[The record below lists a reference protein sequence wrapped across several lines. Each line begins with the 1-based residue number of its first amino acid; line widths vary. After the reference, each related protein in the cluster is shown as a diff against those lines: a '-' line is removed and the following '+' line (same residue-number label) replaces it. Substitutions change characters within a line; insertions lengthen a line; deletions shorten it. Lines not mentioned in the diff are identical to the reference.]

1 MEPKKTTDFRGD
13 TDLPFSSVNPSKSV
27 SKFAAHRSRAVRW
40 LAAGVCLLT
49 CSALA
54 GQWKPPTGSGLATRW
69 AKDVSP
75 DNVHAEYPRPQMV
88 RQDWLNLNGL
98 WEYAIRAKDVDCPDS
113 FDGQIL
119 VPFPVESALSG
130 VMKPVGPGNR
140 LWYRRTFEIPAKW
153 SGKNVL
159 LHFGAVDWEATVWV
173 NGKEMGTHRGGYD
186 PFTFDITDALKDS
199 GRQEIVLSVWDPTDA
214 GSQPR
219 GKQVRK
225 PNGIWYTAVT
235 GIWQTV
241 WLEPVPKTYI
251 SRLILEPDIDTAT
264 LKLQEELSGDVLQEP
279 FKLRL
284 EIAGD
289 GPGSHT
295 HRPGRDSIFAGYA
308 KAGLLPTV
316 VAELLAGKPHQAL
329 LPGQILTGQEHGRI
343 GKKLHIVIKA
353 PKLWSPDEPFLY
365 NLKVTL
371 EQNEKV
377 LDEVSS
383 YFGMRKISLGKDEAG
398 VTRLLLNNKPLFQY
412 GPLDQGFWPDGI
424 YAAPTDEALRYDIE
438 VLKKLGCNMMR
449 KHVKIEPARFYYW
462 CDKLGLL
469 VWQDM
474 PSGNNKS
481 DEDKKQFELE
491 LSRLVQTHYNS
502 PSIVMWVP
510 FNEGWGQH
518 DTPRIVE
525 RIREWDTTRLVNQA
539 SGWKDEGVGDVQ
551 DIHSYPGPAA
561 PPVEEK
567 RAAVLGEFGGLGL
580 PIKGHTWQ
588 DEKNW
593 GYRTYSTREE
603 LTDAYVA
610 LLSNLRS
617 LIGGGLS
624 AAVYTQTTDVEIE
637 VNGLMTYDR
646 AMIKMDAERAAA
658 ANRRLY
664 LPPPVI
670 NTIVPASREQGQA
683 WRYTISE
690 PANNWQQKDFDD
702 SGWQK
707 GPAGFGSKGTPGAVV
722 RTEWNTPNIWLRR
735 VFVLK
740 TDKFEQLYLDI
751 HHDEDA
757 EVYINGVLAA
767 KLQGHTTSYVQ
778 APISEE
784 ARKALKMGENCLAV
798 HCRQTAGG
806 QYIDVG
812 IVDVV
817 DQPIK

>member
-1 MEPKKTTDFRGD
+1 MEPKKATDFRGD
-13 TDLPFSSVNPSKSV
+13 TDLPFSSVNPCKSV
-27 SKFAAHRSRAVRW
+27 PKFAAHRSRAVRW

-49 CSALA
+49 CSAMA

-98 WEYAIRAKDVDCPDS
+98 WEYAILAKDVDCPDS

-140 LWYRRTFEIPAKW
+140 LWYRRTFEISAKW

-241 WLEPVPKTYI
+241 WLEPVPEAYMRSIKV
-251 SRLILEPDIDTAT
+251 EPDVDGNRVWVTV
-264 LKLQEELSGDVLQEP
+264 D
-279 FKLRL
+279 
-284 EIAGD
+284 IAGEPD
-289 GPGSHT
+289 KYVVYGEVILTPDKQGYKDISGVWDHPGKRS
-295 HRPGRDSIFAGYA
+295 SIS
-308 KAGLLPTV
+308 
-316 VAELLAGKPHQAL
+316 
-329 LPGQILTGQEHGRI
+329 LPGQ
-343 GKKLHIVIKA
+343 
-353 PKLWSPDEPFLY
+353 PKTRLWSPDSPYLY
-365 NLKVTL
+365 DLRIALHERKDESSFGAKKT
-371 EQNEKV
+371 
-377 LDEVSS
+377 DEVTS

-690 PANNWQQKDFDD
+690 PANNWQQRDFDD

-707 GPAGFGSKGTPGAVV
+707 GQAGFGTKGTPGAVV

-735 VFVLK
+735 QFVLK